1 MTIEMSDSPFPHQ
14 QTITLVIGNWL
25 SLFLMTVLILVLSL
39 MLFWSWT
46 NKVENQLG
54 RFESTIKAV
63 NTTLESLKDEVRV
76 IREAVLK
83 PTAVPPTA
91 KKNIAGGVQHGQ
103 VTPSAPGG

>member
-1 MTIEMSDSPFPHQ
+1 
-14 QTITLVIGNWL
+14 
-25 SLFLMTVLILVLSL
+25 MTVLILALSL

-46 NKVENQLG
+46 NKVENQQG
-54 RFESTIKAV
+54 RFESTVGAV

-76 IREAVLK
+76 IRDAVLK
-83 PTAVPPTA
+83 PTVPPTA